1 MASFKKQF
9 PLFFF
14 LKTFLTTKKAELGTR
29 QHCCDKVTMF
39 SGPKIVGHCIITIF
53 VVPTPSRP

>member
-29 QHCCDKVTMF
+29 RCDNVTMF
-39 SGPKIVGHCIITIF
+39 SGHKIVGHCIITIF